1 MSLGKIFSA
10 GIIRENPV
18 LFQLIGMCP
27 TLAVT
32 TSIVNGVGM
41 GVAVIFVL
49 TFSNLLIAILRNVIP
64 GNIRIPCF
72 IIIIASFVTIVDLSM
87 QAYTPELSKSL
98 GLFIPL
104 IVVNCVI
111 LARAEAFAFRN
122 SVVPS
127 VVDGLGMGVG
137 FTFALVVLAAI
148 REFLGTGAIL
158 SGFAPYLGHDITIQ
172 LIPIDYAALVM
183 IMPPGAFIT
192 LGFLIAV
199 VKKFAGQK

>member
-1 MSLGKIFSA
+1 MSLGKIFST
-10 GIIRENPV
+10 GVIRENPV

-27 TLAVT
+27 ILAVT

-49 TFSNLLIAILRNVIP
+49 TFSNLLVSTLRKVIP
-64 GNIRIPCF
+64 TNIRIPCF
-72 IIIIASFVTIVDLSM
+72 IIIIASFVTIVDLVM
-87 QAYTPELSKSL
+87 QAYAPELSKSL

-122 SVVPS
+122 PVLPS
-127 VVDGLGMGVG
+127 VVDGLGMGIG
-137 FTFALVVLAAI
+137 FTFALVLLASI

-158 SGFAPYLGHDITIQ
+158 AGFAPYVGQDIAVQI
-172 LIPIDYAALVM
+172 IPVDYAALVM

-192 LGFLIAV
+192 LGFLIAIF
-199 VKKFAGQK
+199 KKFASQK